1 MLPET
6 HPITQMLNL
15 TMLTKKIEVFDP
27 SMCCSTGVCG
37 TEVDPK
43 LVQFAS
49 DLAWLKQQGVLV
61 ERFNLAQQ
69 PGAFASNPLV
79 CETLKSLG
87 NDSLPLVLVNGSIAT
102 RSIYPTREQLAQLA
116 GVKSTDC
123 CSDSQPCCSGDQSKS
138 SCCS

>member
-69 PGAFASNPLV
+69 QGAFASNPLV
-79 CETLKSLG
+79 
-87 NDSLPLVLVNGSIAT
+87 
-102 RSIYPTREQLAQLA
+102 
-116 GVKSTDC
+116 
-123 CSDSQPCCSGDQSKS
+123 
-138 SCCS
+138 